1 MAIQQDPVRLFV
13 EKSDRS
19 GGACITKTQAALSEG
34 SFQKLSLKT
43 FELEP
48 ELSKINETELGLLF
62 NDLMAARR
70 HQDSPHISKRPNLL
84 IQEVSAVRIYFDM
97 HRARS
102 LHS

>member
-1 MAIQQDPVRLFV
+1 MSGKPD
-13 EKSDRS
+13 KSGAKPAYQNYRDIKSQEQSAHGRTEIGYER
-19 GGACITKTQAALSEG
+19 GGK
-34 SFQKLSLKT
+34 KT

-84 IQEVSAVRIYFDM
+84 IQEVSAVRIYFDL